1 MRESSKLVGQV
12 DSEGAGSGA
21 KEQVMALP
29 DDVQAAE
36 LILPDDPRATG
47 R

>member
-21 KEQVMALP
+21 KEKVMALP